1 MDNWFDDR
9 DEDEQ
14 EPNPY
19 EDRRPSIQ
27 ELFEMFDRE
36 HPDVYEHFVA
46 IAWNLKRSGV
56 RHYGSKAIFEVI
68 RYHRA
73 TTSAAD
79 GSKPEPFK
87 INNIFTSR
95 YARKMIAEYPEFADF
110 FSTRE
115 LQRG

>member
-1 MDNWFDDR
+1 MDSWFDEREED
-9 DEDEQ
+9 DEPD
-14 EPNPY
+14 PY
-19 EDRRPSIQ
+19 DSRRPSIQ
-27 ELFEMFDRE
+27 EQFEMFDRE
-36 HPDVYEHFVA
+36 HPDVYEHFVS
-46 IAWNLKRSGV
+46 IARNLKWNGIK
-56 RHYGSKAIFEVI
+56 HYGAKAIFEVI